1 MDPSTSAER
10 ARMLLGLALGKGYSQ
25 VEIAAEAKVSRQW
38 LSAFALRKISNP
50 TSRQLDKLLPTLES
64 LTDAD

>member
-1 MDPSTSAER
+1 MDPSTSAEK
-10 ARMLLGLALGKGYSQ
+10 ARKLLALALGRGYSQ
-25 VEIAAEAKVSRQW
+25 GEIAAEAGVSRQW

-50 TSRQLDKLLPTLES
+50 TSRQLDKLLPTLEC